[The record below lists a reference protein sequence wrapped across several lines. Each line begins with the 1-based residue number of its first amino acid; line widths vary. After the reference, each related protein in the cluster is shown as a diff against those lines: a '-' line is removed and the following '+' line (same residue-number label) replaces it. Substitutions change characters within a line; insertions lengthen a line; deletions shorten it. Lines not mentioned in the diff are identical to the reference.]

1 MTAALTSSARVVPE
15 HGDGGVFLS
24 AAHWIEA
31 VLLGPVATSIAVIAV
46 ASIGLLMLSGR
57 VGMRR
62 GATVIVGCFILFGA
76 ASIAH
81 GLRGAAS
88 TVAGPTASLP
98 VPASSEPPVALLPP
112 PPEPAPATD
121 PYAGAS
127 IRR

>member
-1 MTAALTSSARVVPE
+1 MTVLTSPSPMLADP
-15 HGDGGVFLS
+15 DQSSVFVS

-31 VLLGPVATSIAVIAV
+31 VLLGPVATSIAVVAV

-57 VGMRR
+57 VRLRR

-76 ASIAH
+76 ANIAQ
-81 GLRGAAS
+81 GLRGAA
-88 TVAGPTASLP
+88 TAL
-98 VPASSEPPVALLPP
+98 SSAPPVAAVAQGSPPIALLPP
-112 PPEPAPATD
+112 SPPEPAPVVD